1 MKIITCWC
9 LKGGVGKSSLAR
21 NLASFIAIK
30 EKKKVLVIDKDS
42 QRSTFNKVQDSV
54 FDVVDII
61 PKSFDGYDYVVC
73 DMPPLNENGEN
84 PLSVDQLRLIE
95 NTDLI
100 VCPFQPNDDVVKSMM
115 GIYNANTNAI
125 IQPVLNRFRSTS
137 KLHKSAVS
145 KINDCLVLKERN
157 GDYERLKAG
166 QSLFDAKKSDVSN
179 ALQEFIILGREIMK
193 RVNK

>member
-42 QRSTFNKVQDSV
+42 QRSTFNNVQDSF

-193 RVNK
+193 RVK